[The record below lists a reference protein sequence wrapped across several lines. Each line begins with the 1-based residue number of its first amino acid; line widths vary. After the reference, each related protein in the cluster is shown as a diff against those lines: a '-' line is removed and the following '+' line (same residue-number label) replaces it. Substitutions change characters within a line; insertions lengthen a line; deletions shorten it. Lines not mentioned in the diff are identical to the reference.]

1 MMIHFMLFRF
11 GILSFTSL
19 VYLWIS
25 AAYGNLD
32 QRIVGMKQLINSFSS
47 VKNLVVSWL
56 VVDKLAVFLFQWC
69 HLGEYIHA
77 LIFEYPGRV
86 EMKDANS
93 IQQHIHC

>member
-47 VKNLVVSWL
+47 VKLEKKETAS
-56 VVDKLAVFLFQWC
+56 
-69 HLGEYIHA
+69 
-77 LIFEYPGRV
+77 
-86 EMKDANS
+86 
-93 IQQHIHC
+93 